1 MTLQTSGT
9 ISLNDIHVEAG
20 GGSGSNCSINDSDIR
35 GLISKGS
42 GASMNF
48 AEWYGASNV
57 TVYNVGAAGYG
68 YSFYSTYVQWMYFA
82 GSPST
87 SNVNGQTLTNTLLQN
102 NSAYSTRGI
111 EIHASMSSGGK
122 ATIVFKNDYN
132 QRFGQYNATLLKPN
146 SYIEVYY
153 SGSLIATCDTW
164 QSTFYNYFLVDTS
177 VNHSSMITSSRAV
190 NPQNWNLIAYY

>member
-1 MTLQTSGT
+1 MTLQSSGT

-57 TVYNVGAAGYG
+57 TVYNVGAAGFG
-68 YSFYSTYVQWMYFA
+68 YSWYTSYVQWMYYA
-82 GSPST
+82 GSPSI
-87 SNVNGQTLTNTLLQN
+87 SNVNGQTLTNAIIQN
-102 NSAYSTRGI
+102 NSGVATRGI
-111 EIHASMSSGGK
+111 EIDSGRKISNK
-122 ATIVFKNDYN
+122 ATIYFKNDS
-132 QRFGQYNATLLKPN
+132 NARLTTNNSTLLKPN

-164 QSTFYNYFLVDTS
+164 YNYSSGRYLVDTS
-177 VNHSSMITSSRAV
+177 VSHSNIIDYTKSQ
-190 NPQNWNLIAYY
+190 NPQNYNLIGYY